1 MWSCRRNG
9 LQLRHPWGCEGGR
22 GSNLVLPGAPSSGIW
37 PWTTGIIRQDG
48 QKQEGVDAKS
58 LQNNSGKSAGAK
70 LVAKE
75 KCQLYVLQTEEGTT
89 ASLWH
94 LPQRTQLP
102 PEHVELLCH
111 NGTES
116 SSRARIFPNGQA
128 SRPGKLPINLPW
140 DQLHPIFQRQR
151 AKKKKKIQRAAAV
164 CTTPTCMEWNVAHT
178 RLPLSRGA
186 GNLER
191 LRRDEAE
198 TAQKRPI
205 NT

>member
-1 MWSCRRNG
+1 M
-9 LQLRHPWGCEGGR
+9 
-22 GSNLVLPGAPSSGIW
+22 
-37 PWTTGIIRQDG
+37 
-48 QKQEGVDAKS
+48 
-58 LQNNSGKSAGAK
+58 
-70 LVAKE
+70 AKE

-89 ASLWH
+89 ASLCH

-151 AKKKKKIQRAAAV
+151 AKKKKNAKSSSSV
-164 CTTPTCMEWNVAHT
+164 HDPHMHGMKCGAHT
-178 RLPLSRGA
+178 A
-186 GNLER
+186 ATQQ
-191 LRRDEAE
+191 RRRKLG
-198 TAQKRPI
+198 TAAKG
-205 NT
+205 